1 MAERKKIHEQSVVE
15 KTDRPMMEVETDR
28 PMMEVKQDV
37 PDLTNLPG
45 KSQEKL
51 QQINTERQQFQKA
64 LGITKPPESTQE
76 VPKTEITESPE
87 DIVKSYRGLNVD
99 KLYGK
104 FPGKLSIEDYT
115 PEEKAKLER
124 RAKQARWADAAMILG
139 RALQGKDI
147 QLDKTLSGNI
157 SNQIKTRRD
166 QYLTAANKL
175 ADDKAAWDMKLN
187 EARLKAYLDEN
198 KRQDISEQKRAAN
211 DIRIQELEQKQ
222 QELQFRKE
230 ELQAKKEGNYYSP
243 STRTEK
249 PDKPGKDEDVI
260 SIYQQAWP
268 TNSTNLANYINQ
280 ALSNRK
286 DAGSSKN
293 SNYVANWINSFKTND
308 GSYAIPYDVIESINN
323 YFVQINQLNQS
334 IKNKTDL
341 ANDRAK
347 LKQVEKE
354 LKEYIIS
361 KWDISGKSVPS
372 TSTSPAPAQPIQP
385 TASPTQPTVNQN
397 DQAVAEKWGV

>member
-15 KTDRPMMEVETDR
+15 KTDRPMMEVET
-28 PMMEVKQDV
+28 
-37 PDLTNLPG
+37 
-45 KSQEKL
+45 
-51 QQINTERQQFQKA
+51 ERQQFQKA
-64 LGITKPPESTQE
+64 TEIPKEPESAQE
-76 VPKTEITESPE
+76 TPKTEIPETPE
-87 DIVKSYRGLNVD
+87 DIVKSYRGLDVD

-104 FPGKLSIEDYT
+104 FPGKLSVEDYT

-166 QYLTAANKL
+166 QYLAAANKL

-187 EARLKAYLDEN
+187 EARLKAYLDDN
-198 KRQDISEQKRAAN
+198 KRQDISDQKREEN
-211 DIRIQELEQKQ
+211 DIKIKQLEQKQ

-286 DAGSSKN
+286 DAGSNKN
-293 SNYVANWINSFKTND
+293 SNYVANWINSFKTKD
-308 GSYAIPYDVIESINN
+308 GTYAIPYDVIESINN
-323 YFVQINQLNQS
+323 YFVQINQLNQN

-361 KWDISGKSVPS
+361 KWDISGKSAATPAPS
-372 TSTSPAPAQPIQP
+372 QPAQPAAKAAPATPKP
-385 TASPTQPTVNQN
+385 TNSN
-397 DQAVAEKWGV
+397 DQSVAKKWGV